1 MAISTDKVLK
11 TFNSKNVYY
20 IIVLMNITALCDC
33 WGLSTLS
40 LVPDI
45 GIMAS
50 DDMVFIEKA
59 SLDAIKSE
67 DLFSNSLPSTRTLT
81 NGKHLFEKTWGKDPY
96 LSVSA
101 LEKIGLGN
109 TNYEIENY

>member
-1 MAISTDKVLK
+1 
-11 TFNSKNVYY
+11 
-20 IIVLMNITALCDC
+20 
-33 WGLSTLS
+33 
-40 LVPDI
+40 
-45 GIMAS
+45 
-50 DDMVFIEKA
+50 
-59 SLDAIKSE
+59 
-67 DLFSNSLPSTRTLT
+67 LT